1 LSQAKRLRITGAP
14 DFSHGLREA
23 VSLFVERVA
32 VCVNKDDAQR
42 MVANFAKLA
51 ELLREPA
58 VHR

>member
-1 LSQAKRLRITGAP
+1 MEK
-14 DFSHGLREA
+14 
-23 VSLFVERVA
+23 VA

-51 ELLREPA
+51 ELLREQA

>member
-1 LSQAKRLRITGAP
+1 
-14 DFSHGLREA
+14 
-23 VSLFVERVA
+23 VERVA

-42 MVANFAKLA
+42 MGANFAKLA